1 MNRAEL
7 RRTKRNKGKKR
18 FMTEEEISKMKSDAV
33 DEAFDKVFGCLFT
46 LPLIALKEEYGFG
59 KKRLQVINDKM
70 TDMLKE
76 IEKDELDLNSLVK
89 VMEEKYGIAFKYEE
103 NK

>member
-1 MNRAEL
+1 
-7 RRTKRNKGKKR
+7 
-18 FMTEEEISKMKSDAV
+18 MTEEEISKMKSDAV

-46 LPLIALKEEYGFG
+46 LPLIALREEYGFG

-76 IEKDELDLNSLVK
+76 IEKDELDLNDLVK
-89 VMEEKYGIAFKYEE
+89 QMKEKYEITFRYEE
-103 NK
+103 GGKRWMLV

>member
-7 RRTKRNKGKKR
+7 RRAKRNKSKKV

-46 LPLIALKEEYGFG
+46 LPLIALREEYGFG

-89 VMEEKYGIAFKYEE
+89 IMEEKYGIAFRYEE
-103 NK
+103 E